1 MVCTYDLDIIGHP
14 AEENLFMDCCL
25 PICSTE
31 QRFAFEHRG
40 QLGKPAEKQN
50 RKRRRQVGQ
59 VFVEELLQLC
69 PFLFALQN
77 LEYLS
82 ADEHTTALS

>member
-1 MVCTYDLDIIGHP
+1 MRYTYDLDIIGHP

-40 QLGKPAEKQN
+40 QLSKSAEKQN
-50 RKRRRQVGQ
+50 WKRHRHVGQ
-59 VFVEELLQLC
+59 ELVEELLQLC
-69 PFLFALQN
+69 PLRFTLQN
-77 LEYLS
+77 LEMI
-82 ADEHTTALS
+82 EFH